1 MKHPLII
8 ILKYLFRGIAW
19 GCTYFVFFCLIAFFW
34 QGKDFLLGILE
45 YFPKHAIGAML
56 VGIGYGSTSIVYQ
69 LEHPSLIMK
78 AIIHFFVGT
87 SVFFFVASHLA
98 WIPMSTNRY
107 IILELLVSCITF
119 AAIWAGFYL
128 LGRKE
133 AKEINDRLQELEK
146 RQTGSRE

>member
-1 MKHPLII
+1 MKHTFII

-34 QGKDFLLGILE
+34 QGKDFLLNILE
-45 YFPKHAIGAML
+45 SFPKHAIGTML

-69 LEHPSLIMK
+69 WERPSLIMK
-78 AIIHFFVGT
+78 VIIHFSVGT

-98 WIPMSTNRY
+98 WIPLPTNRY

-119 AAIWAGFYL
+119 AAVWMGFYL
-128 LGRKE
+128 FGCKE
-133 AKEINDRLQELEK
+133 AKEINNRLQELEK
-146 RQTGSRE
+146 GQTGSHQ

>member
-8 ILKYLFRGIAW
+8 ILKYLFRGIVW
-19 GCTYFVFFCLIAFFW
+19 GCTYFVFFCLFAFFW
-34 QGKDFLLGILE
+34 QGKVFLLGILE
-45 YFPKHAIGAML
+45 YFPEHAFGAML

-69 LEHPSLIMK
+69 WEHPSLIMK

-87 SVFFFVASHLA
+87 SVFFVVASHLA
-98 WIPMSTNRY
+98 WIPLPTDRY

-119 AAIWAGFYL
+119 AAVWAGFYL
-128 LGRKE
+128 FGCKE

-146 RQTGSRE
+146 GQTGSQD